1 MTDNLGRNI
10 DYMRLSI
17 TDKCNLR
24 CKYCMPEPR
33 EFIPHEEIL
42 SYEEFLKIA
51 EAAVKLGITKF
62 KVTGGEPLVRKDAV
76 SFIKRLKNLSGVEK
90 VTLTT
95 NGILLGEHLDELAE
109 AGIDGINISLDAVSR
124 EKYRDLTGDLFDFD
138 PVLLERCTD
147 KGINLKLNTVLLNE
161 NADEWLKIIEIAE
174 ELPIDIR
181 FIELM
186 PIGYADT
193 ENAPDAD
200 TLLSRIIE
208 KYPDLE
214 ETDEVR
220 GNGPAVYYKSDYL
233 KGRIGIIGANSHKFC
248 DNCNRIRLTGTG
260 IIKPCL
266 SYDIGTDLKTP
277 LRNGA
282 DMDEI
287 TKILESAIKQKPH
300 SHCFEN
306 AETQAGKTAMHKIG
320 G

>member
-1 MTDNLGRNI
+1 MKDNLGRNI
-10 DYMRLSI
+10 DYMRISI

-24 CKYCMPEPR
+24 CAYCMPEPR
-33 EFIPHEEIL
+33 EFIPHGEIL

-62 KVTGGEPLVRKDAV
+62 KVTGGEPLVRKGAV
-76 SFIKRLKNLSGVEK
+76 GFIKRLKGLGGVEN

-95 NGILLGEHLDELAE
+95 NGILLGEYLDELAD
-109 AGIDGINISLDAVSR
+109 AGTDGINISLDAVSKD
-124 EKYRDLTGDLFDFD
+124 KYRNLTGDLYDFD
-138 PVLLERCTD
+138 PSILERSIERNM
-147 KGINLKLNTVLLNE
+147 KVKLNTVLLND
-161 NADEWLKIIEIAE
+161 NSDEWLKIIEIAE
-174 ELPIDIR
+174 EIPVDIR

-193 ENAPDAD
+193 QDAPDANA
-200 TLLSRIIE
+200 LLKAAKA

-214 ETDEVR
+214 KTNDAR
-220 GNGPAVYYKSDYL
+220 GNGPAVYYKSERL

-248 DNCNRIRLTGTG
+248 SSCNRVRLTSTG
-260 IIKPCL
+260 MLKPCL
-266 SYDIGTDLKTP
+266 SYDDGTDLKTP

-282 DMDEI
+282 DVSEL
-287 TKILESAIKQKPH
+287 TNILENAIKRKPH

-306 AETQAGKTAMHKIG
+306 ADASNEKTAMHKIG